1 MSYGQGGR
9 IMYPIKHTKN
19 WASLSDPERKHEKI
33 TGNSLDSSLE
43 KLENVRKDTLEELA
57 KREDDWLMKVD
68 KDWPWGPT
76 NNYCKWFMCV
86 SMNQIITVSS
96 SS

>member
-1 MSYGQGGR
+1 MSDQTHKKLGHYFRTWRGS
-9 IMYPIKHTKN
+9 T
-19 WASLSDPERKHEKI
+19 EKI

-68 KDWPWGPT
+68 KEWTWGPT

-86 SMNQIITVSS
+86 SINQIITVSS
-96 SS
+96 NS